1 MGRWSAAATKTGRP
15 EPGRGRPARGGNLY
29 QEAIRS
35 AGVGRIA
42 EQAQVTRASR
52 YRHFPAQMILSS
64 PISARPVASCIVRRR
79 ALSRGGFRRP
89 V

>member
-1 MGRWSAAATKTGRP
+1 MARWSAATTKTGRP
-15 EPGRGRPARGGNLY
+15 KPGRGRPARGENLY

-35 AGVGRIA
+35 AGMGRIA
-42 EQAQVTRASR
+42 EEAQVTRASR
-52 YRHFPAQMILSS
+52 YRHFPAKMISSS

-89 V
+89 I